1 MKTNI
6 DNARKTDL
14 IVVEDNETLRH
25 ELCDFLSEEGFG
37 VRAVDSGE
45 SLNQTLRERFTDILV
60 LDLNMA
66 DEDGISIAKRIRTHL
81 PQIGIIMLTGRVLS
95 KDRVEGYHSGADVY
109 ITKPARPAELVA
121 AIRNLADRLKP
132 APVHFP
138 WVLDT
143 LNLTLRY
150 QSNVPI
156 ELTANEA
163 KILKTLALTASC
175 VTHAALIE
183 STAPSK
189 LTDAMSRASL
199 EVLISRLRSKI
210 SWYTG
215 PLNPIKSVR
224 GMGYQLCIKMKI
236 Q

>member
-1 MKTNI
+1 LKSELESSKNI
-6 DNARKTDL
+6 DL

-25 ELCDFLSEEGFG
+25 ELCDFLSEEGFV

-45 SLNQTLRERFTDILV
+45 SLNQALRERFTDILV

-66 DEDGISIAKRIRTHL
+66 DEDGISIAKRIRIHL
-81 PQIGIIMLTGRVLS
+81 PQVGIIMLTGRVLS
-95 KDRVEGYHSGADVY
+95 KDRVEGYQSGADIY

-121 AIRNLADRLKP
+121 AIRNLAGRLMP
-132 APVHFP
+132 VPVHFP

-143 LNLTLRY
+143 VNLTLRY
-150 QSNVPI
+150 QLNVPI
-156 ELTANEA
+156 ALTSSEA
-163 KILKTLALTASC
+163 SILKTLALNASC
-175 VTHAALIE
+175 VSHVALIE

-189 LTDAMSRASL
+189 LTVSMSRASL
-199 EVLISRLRSKI
+199 EVLISRLRTKI

>member
-1 MKTNI
+1 LKTNI

-95 KDRVEGYHSGADVY
+95 KDRVEGYQSGADVY

-132 APVHFP
+132 APLHFP

-143 LNLTLRY
+143 LNLTLSY

>member
-95 KDRVEGYHSGADVY
+95 KDRVEGYQSGADVY

-132 APVHFP
+132 APLHFP

-143 LNLTLRY
+143 LNLTLSY

>member
-1 MKTNI
+1 LKTNI

>member
-1 MKTNI
+1 MKTDI

-25 ELCDFLSEEGFG
+25 ELWDYLSAEGFE
-37 VRAVDSGE
+37 VRVAESGE
-45 SLNQTLRERFTDILV
+45 SLNQLLRERFTDILV

-81 PQIGIIMLTGRVLS
+81 PQIGILMLTGRVLS
-95 KDRVEGYHSGADVY
+95 KDRVEGYQSGADVY

-121 AIRNLADRLKP
+121 AIRNLAGRLTP

-156 ELTANEA
+156 ELTANEV

-175 VTHAALIE
+175 VSHVALIE
-183 STAPSK
+183 STASSK

-236 Q
+236 H

>member
-1 MKTNI
+1 LKTNI

-95 KDRVEGYHSGADVY
+95 KDRVEGYQSGADVY

>member
-1 MKTNI
+1 MKPELESSKNI
-6 DNARKTDL
+6 DL

-25 ELCDFLSEEGFG
+25 ELCDFLSAEGFV
-37 VRAVDSGE
+37 VRAAESGE
-45 SLNQTLRERFTDILV
+45 RLNQALRERFTDILV

-66 DEDGISIAKRIRTHL
+66 DEDGISIAKRIRIHL
-81 PQIGIIMLTGRVLS
+81 PQVGIIMLTGRVLS
-95 KDRVEGYHSGADVY
+95 KDRVEGYESGADVY

-121 AIRNLADRLKP
+121 AIRNLAGRLTP
-132 APVHFP
+132 VPVHFP

-143 LNLTLRY
+143 VNLTLRY
-150 QSNVPI
+150 QLNVPI
-156 ELTANEA
+156 ALTASEA
-163 KILKTLALTASC
+163 SILKTLALNASC
-175 VTHAALIE
+175 VSHVALIE

-189 LTDAMSRASL
+189 LTVSMSRASL
-199 EVLISRLRSKI
+199 EVLISRLRTKI